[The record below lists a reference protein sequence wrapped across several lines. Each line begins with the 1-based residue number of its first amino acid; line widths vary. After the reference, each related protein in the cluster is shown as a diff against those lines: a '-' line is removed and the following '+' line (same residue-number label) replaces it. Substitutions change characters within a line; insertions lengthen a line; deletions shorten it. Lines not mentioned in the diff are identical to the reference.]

1 MATQGRAALT
11 RPPAAWRKLVYMEI
25 LFRTITYGAG
35 AVLAASS
42 VGLAL
47 LVKETIGNGEDVDLE
62 LGALAEE
69 AEAVG
74 NTSTL
79 TDRVAG
85 RLVGD
90 LVAAVNALA
99 VGAGV
104 GSLLNSHGVDRTTG
118 NSGGGG
124 GSGGQES
131 DDGRGVHFE
140 SW

>member
-1 MATQGRAALT
+1 M
-11 RPPAAWRKLVYMEI
+11 
-25 LFRTITYGAG
+25 FRTITYGAG

-85 RLVGD
+85 RLVGN
-90 LVAAVNALA
+90 LVAAVNTLA

-104 GSLLNSHGVDRTTG
+104 GSLLNGHGVDGTTG
-118 NSGGGG
+118 NGSGGG